1 MKEINKNFKS
11 ETLNLE
17 ITEEL
22 KENLIKE
29 AKRKNISLSDLI
41 CKILESI
48 EN

>member
-1 MKEINKNFKS
+1 MKEIYKNFESVK
-11 ETLNLE
+11 LNLE

-22 KENLIKE
+22 KDNLIKE

>member
-1 MKEINKNFKS
+1 MKGIDENFES

-22 KENLIKE
+22 QDNLIKE